1 MFQCRRFYTDK
12 NFKNRI
18 ITNSYSL
25 RKLRY
30 NNKIDDSENKNL
42 INIPQK
48 NNINIKRLNTS
59 NSTEKKIISK
69 ENNDEKMREKLQQ
82 KRESSLRARK
92 MIITRIKNS
101 KDSMEE
107 KKDNGKNENIRKI
120 EIKIKEEYKNYKRA
134 DSYNDI
140 RTRFNLK
147 KNLEKNKYLNENSN
161 NKNPID
167 TFGINYKNKGKIDNT
182 KIMSNNQ
189 KNNYLLNKNI
199 RHIYKK
205 NIIKT
210 TTLKHTK
217 VLNFERKND
226 FKKNDNI
233 NKKYIFDNETINK
246 NTKIQFL
253 EIKPTNISN
262 INYRNN
268 NNLYKR
274 FHTEENIKESLIS
287 KINKKTMLSID
298 DLEQKNIQ
306 LKENCPNNKNKEINK
321 NNYYNNMNEFMI
333 KRIKAIKNNDHNEK
347 NFLSYYNYLE
357 TKGNRKYQFCSESN
371 DSSKSF
377 KVEPYNNKTYI
388 KSKINNKLNTISKKA
403 LPDNYNLKNVE
414 SEKIDIEDEEI
425 FDKKDFQ
432 IKFFE
437 NMIKIIDTLENK
449 NQFSILIYNLNKK
462 YFIINNNRYNKEYN
476 IIFLENESLEYV
488 FKHLNLVLTILIFLS
503 LDDTLFSS
511 HKAKVKEI
519 LIQIIYSSLNYLE
532 TDLTY
537 ESDIIRDFKKSN
549 NTQII
554 ISIHRY
560 VSTLIILLFN
570 KRKEYLPLKEA
581 LEQIHSI
588 IFKQD
593 FKYILKIINES
604 ILFCYNSRPKV
615 SSYKFPFFNLN
626 SNYLSSKSNKVNDNQ
641 DDEKVESVPY
651 IKSPMSKKFCL
662 VLDIDETISHT
673 LKLNYGGYF
682 LLRPGAK
689 LFLEEV
695 SKYYEII
702 IFTSSPKKYAD
713 KILDKIDVNNNI
725 FSYRL
730 YKNHVLYENGKTI
743 KNLNL
748 IGRDLTKTIF
758 IDNLRSNAKYN
769 LDNLCP
775 ITTWKGDIFDTRLIK
790 LKEKLIYIAT
800 CGKFDDNITEGI

>member
-1 MFQCRRFYTDK
+1 MNNNLLLFCDTCGEMKKINYKYENDDLLINCECIKEKKKRTYLVELF
-12 NFKNRI
+12 
-18 ITNSYSL
+18 L
-25 RKLRY
+25 
-30 NNKIDDSENKNL
+30 NNKFTTVPKLICTTHNSSFTNWCEDCKINTCDLCLGNHKNHKITKLSALLIDQND
-42 INIPQK
+42 INI
-48 NNINIKRLNTS
+48 LD
-59 NSTEKKIISK
+59 KIVVK
-69 ENNDEKMREKLQQ
+69 FGEKLQQ

-388 KSKINNKLNTISKKA
+388 KSKINNKLYTISKKA

-414 SEKIDIEDEEI
+414 SEKIDIEGEEL

-432 IKFFE
+432 TKFFE
-437 NMIKIIDTLENK
+437 N
-449 NQFSILIYNLNKK
+449 
-462 YFIINNNRYNKEYN
+462 
-476 IIFLENESLEYV
+476 IF
-488 FKHLNLVLTILIFLS
+488 
-503 LDDTLFSS
+503 
-511 HKAKVKEI
+511 
-519 LIQIIYSSLNYLE
+519 
-532 TDLTY
+532 
-537 ESDIIRDFKKSN
+537 
-549 NTQII
+549 
-554 ISIHRY
+554 
-560 VSTLIILLFN
+560 
-570 KRKEYLPLKEA
+570 RK
-581 LEQIHSI
+581 
-588 IFKQD
+588 
-593 FKYILKIINES
+593 
-604 ILFCYNSRPKV
+604 
-615 SSYKFPFFNLN
+615 
-626 SNYLSSKSNKVNDNQ
+626 
-641 DDEKVESVPY
+641 
-651 IKSPMSKKFCL
+651 
-662 VLDIDETISHT
+662 
-673 LKLNYGGYF
+673 
-682 LLRPGAK
+682 
-689 LFLEEV
+689 
-695 SKYYEII
+695 
-702 IFTSSPKKYAD
+702 
-713 KILDKIDVNNNI
+713 
-725 FSYRL
+725 
-730 YKNHVLYENGKTI
+730 
-743 KNLNL
+743 
-748 IGRDLTKTIF
+748 
-758 IDNLRSNAKYN
+758 
-769 LDNLCP
+769 
-775 ITTWKGDIFDTRLIK
+775 
-790 LKEKLIYIAT
+790 
-800 CGKFDDNITEGI
+800 